1 MIIRDPLWNNIR
13 VDPLALRLIDTRV
26 FQRLRYVRQLGWAY
40 LVYPGATHARFEHA
54 LGAYHL
60 AGLTLRLLDERGDL
74 RGVDPIEGAIVRAA
88 ALLHDVGHYPFSHAL
103 EEIGAPHHEQVARP
117 LITTG
122 QVADVLRTLAPDA
135 PERVFA
141 LIRGQSNSPLQ
152 GLVSGSL
159 DLDKIEYL
167 KRDALMCGVPYGEI
181 DVDRLMNA
189 LTVVNDSAGRG
200 AHIGVLEKGL
210 SALESLLFAKY
221 QMYRNV
227 YWHHAVRSATAMY
240 KRLVDDALAGEV
252 RTEGKPAG
260 GGAVDSGAA
269 DSGAAVRGA
278 AVSRAV
284 DGRAVDGRTADG
296 RVVDGRAVDGRTA
309 DGRVVDGGGR
319 VANAT
324 ASARGTGVLDVREL
338 SFLTDES
345 LLHTLDQRAPSPL
358 LDALRNRRLYK
369 RAFECPA
376 AELDPELGEWIA
388 TDRTRAVEVENALAE
403 EFGLAPGELLLDY
416 PVKTEMLGLDIPV
429 VRRTGEVMQLTG
441 AGLAGAINLTQMS
454 EQLYRSA
461 RWLRVFVARPV
472 DVPRARVLEVAR
484 AG

>member
-141 LIRGQSNSPLQ
+141 LIRGKSNSPLQ

-189 LTVVNDSAGRG
+189 LTVVNDSTGRG

-252 RTEGKPAG
+252 AAEGTPAG
-260 GGAVDSGAA
+260 GGAV

-278 AVSRAV
+278 AVSRAA
-284 DGRAVDGRTADG
+284 DGRA
-296 RVVDGRAVDGRTA
+296 
-309 DGRVVDGGGR
+309 VDGGGR

-388 TDRTRAVEVENALAE
+388 TDRTRAVEVENALAQ